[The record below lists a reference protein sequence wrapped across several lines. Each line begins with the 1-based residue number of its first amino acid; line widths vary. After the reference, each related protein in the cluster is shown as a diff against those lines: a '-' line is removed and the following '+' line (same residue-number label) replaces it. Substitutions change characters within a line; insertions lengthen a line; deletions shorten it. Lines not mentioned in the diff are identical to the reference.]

1 MARYRVTVENM
12 VTGEQRIKECEGYL
26 LCTFYDAV
34 ELEDGKSVYA
44 RADIG
49 ASNINQVDVMALMSN
64 ENTLGEAFHAL
75 NDVLCNPLRKAWW
88 ERACRAEVKKS

>member
-1 MARYRVTVENM
+1 M
-12 VTGEQRIKECEGYL
+12 

-49 ASNINQVDVMALMSN
+49 ASNISQVDVMALMIK
-64 ENTLGEAFHAL
+64 EG
-75 NDVLCNPLRKAWW
+75 NPLQCAWDCMLKMWLKPWKMRRFRKIFKG
-88 ERACRAEVKKS
+88 ECLE